1 MTNTMVTQRLKA
13 VRQTK
18 YYDLLAAV
26 PLIVW
31 YAFCAARI
39 VPTVTQ
45 QIALIKLFV
54 QTDPS
59 ALPASLLLRTLAH
72 VTTLIFFAV
81 LIVMFAVRHV
91 PQRTAPSLYARC
103 AAIAGTFLSVG
114 IVLLP
119 PQELSSALYL
129 ISLALIIVGTVFA
142 IWASLVLGRS
152 ISILPQARRLVTSGP
167 YSLVRHPLYLGEIV
181 AIVGVAL
188 QYFSIWALLLA
199 GLQFAFQLQR
209 MKNEERVLFQV
220 FPEYGAYM
228 ARTARLVPSVY

>member
-1 MTNTMVTQRLKA
+1 MVTQRLKA

-59 ALPASLLLRTLAH
+59 ALPASLLLRTFAH

-152 ISILPQARRLVTSGP
+152 ISILPQARRT
-167 YSLVRHPLYLGEIV
+167 RN
-181 AIVGVAL
+181 VGAL
-188 QYFSIWALLLA
+188 CPRPPSALSWRDRRDCW
-199 GLQFAFQLQR
+199 GCTPIFVD
-209 MKNEERVLFQV
+209 M
-220 FPEYGAYM
+220 GALTG
-228 ARTARLVPSVY
+228 RTAIRVPTSAHEK

>member
-1 MTNTMVTQRLKA
+1 MVTQWLRA
-13 VRQTK
+13 GRQTK

-81 LIVMFAVRHV
+81 LIVMFAVRHT
-91 PQRTAPSLYARC
+91 PLRTAPSLYANC

-129 ISLALIIVGTVFA
+129 VSLAFIVVGTVFA

-167 YSLVRHPLYLGEIV
+167 YCLVRHPLYLGEIV
-181 AIVGVAL
+181 AIVGVIL
-188 QYFSIWALLLA
+188 QHFSIWALLLA

-228 ARTARLVPSVY
+228 ARTARLVPRVY